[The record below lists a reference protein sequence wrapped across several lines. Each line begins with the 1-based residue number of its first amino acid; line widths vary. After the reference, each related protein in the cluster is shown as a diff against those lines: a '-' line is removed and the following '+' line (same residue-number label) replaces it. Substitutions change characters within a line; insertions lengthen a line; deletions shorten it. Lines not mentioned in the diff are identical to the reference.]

1 MELGGF
7 FQSDGPVIR
16 VRAVHLDLKGVPPT
30 PERLVDLLRVF
41 AALRYNAVLVEWED
55 TFPWTVDERFRSE
68 TAYTPEQ
75 VERFRDAA
83 AGLGIE
89 LIPLVQCLGHM
100 ETPLGTPGYEHL
112 REVADRADV
121 LNPLANGA
129 RELVEGMVDDVLALM
144 PGVTHFHLGGDEAGS
159 FGSHPDTKAFIGTH
173 GRGALYLH
181 HVGPILDKLNARGIR
196 PMLWHDMMLTWDGDA
211 LRRLGERADLV
222 VWGYAGHP
230 AEMGGHVNRDVVGR
244 FIECGVP
251 LWGAAAYKGADGHNV
266 NLPNFDNRQANALGW
281 AEFAVEYGMNGVIA
295 TAWSRYDTAMIQC
308 EPIAGALDSLANV
321 AAILHDGRPPAGGRE
336 ACIEALGAIGERER
350 FEAARAALVDLTNVT
365 AAGWARVREI
375 GEGLAVA
382 EDDPRR
388 PVSVARSMAWFAGSL
403 EDADRISND
412 VRAALSGLIGDVW
425 IERYLSER
433 LTPLRRE
440 FEGAEQHARDLPTA
454 SSDGRGGG

>member
-7 FQSDGPVIR
+7 FQADGPVIG

-75 VERFRDAA
+75 VERFGDAA

-121 LNPLANGA
+121 LNPLAAGA

-144 PGVTHFHLGGDEAGS
+144 PGLTHFHLGGDEAES
-159 FGSHPDTKAFIGTH
+159 FGTHPDTKAFVEAH
-173 GRGALYLH
+173 GKGALYLH
-181 HVGPILDKLNARGIR
+181 HVEPILDKLNARGIR
-196 PMLWHDMMLTWDGDA
+196 PMLWHDMMREWDGDA
-211 LRRLGERADLV
+211 LRRLGEKADLV
-222 VWGYAGHP
+222 VWGYDGHP
-230 AEMGGHVNRDVVGR
+230 AEMGGHVNREIVAR
-244 FIECGVP
+244 FGEHGVP
-251 LWGAAAYKGADGHNV
+251 LWGAAAYKGADGHDV
-266 NLPNFDNRQANALGW
+266 DLPNFDNRQANALGW
-281 AEFAVEYGMNGVIA
+281 AEFAADYKMKGVIA
-295 TAWSRYDTAMIQC
+295 TAWSRYNTLMVQC

-321 AAILHDGRPPAGGRE
+321 AAILHDGQPPAGARE

-350 FEAARAALVDLTNVT
+350 FEAARGALSKLTDVT
-365 AAGWARVREI
+365 AAGRAKVQEI
-375 GEGLAVA
+375 ADGLAA
-382 EDDPRR
+382 ADDAGR
-388 PVSVARSMAWFAGSL
+388 PVA
-403 EDADRISND
+403 
-412 VRAALSGLIGDVW
+412 VRQALAALGRLLEQADAVGDEVRRALAGLIDDLW
-425 IERYLSER
+425 INGYLSER
-433 LTPLRRE
+433 LAPLRQE
-440 FEGAEQHARDLPTA
+440 FEKLEQYARDLPTA